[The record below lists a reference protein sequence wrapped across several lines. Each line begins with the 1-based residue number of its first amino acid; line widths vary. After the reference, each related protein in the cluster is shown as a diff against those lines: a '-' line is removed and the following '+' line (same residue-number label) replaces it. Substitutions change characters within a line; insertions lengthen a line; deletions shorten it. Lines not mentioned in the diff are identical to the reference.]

1 MCCLCEVCVQEVSSC
16 QEYAME
22 LDESH
27 APSLPAQL
35 REVCG
40 VHITVPE
47 VRHDGPYLKL
57 EPDSIP
63 QHYDSPGPETRNGLP
78 PFRHYGSK
86 PCLERHTT
94 VSAIVVFTLATC

>member
-1 MCCLCEVCVQEVSSC
+1 
-16 QEYAME
+16 ME

-47 VRHDGPYLKL
+47 VRRDGDGLKL